1 MHTRRGMYRASY
13 GSGACPTPVVAMTN
27 GRGQA
32 LCRLHRNARFLPVYP
47 LDTTKGQDVTFAV
60 TSCPF

>member
-1 MHTRRGMYRASY
+1 VTERGTAAVARPPLSLLT
-13 GSGACPTPVVAMTN
+13 SVVAMTN